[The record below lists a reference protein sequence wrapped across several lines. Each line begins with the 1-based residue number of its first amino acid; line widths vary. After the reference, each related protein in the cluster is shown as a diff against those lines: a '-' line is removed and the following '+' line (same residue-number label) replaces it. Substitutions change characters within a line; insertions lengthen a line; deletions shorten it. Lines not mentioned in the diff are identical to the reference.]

1 MCDTLCGPGVGGMV
15 FAKNSDRP
23 VGEVQLAVP
32 FGRRPTA
39 GCILRTQ
46 YLSIGDTGAHA
57 ALLSCPTWLW
67 GAEHGVNEFG
77 VAIGNERVATVH
89 DVAQAR
95 PRLIG
100 MDMVRLGLERARSA
114 ADALDILVDLLATH
128 GQGGIAD
135 AAHQEAY
142 DSSFLIADPR
152 QAFVLDTSGTD
163 FAAAPFPRG
172 TAISNR
178 LSVGSGWTRGSPDL
192 EPGADFGRFRD
203 PDAPTDSA
211 ELRLAASRTFL
222 DGQRATAGGLSPA
235 ATAAH
240 LRDHGNGPWGAPG
253 TAGPAQP
260 PPRPGGPGP
269 ESGTGSGSGTEPGS
283 GSGSGSGVSV
293 CMHLPGRSVT
303 AASLIAVLPTELA
316 AGAPLRAYVAL
327 GSPCVSV
334 YVPAFVRTA
343 AGPPPFVPKE
353 LSSESMWRAVDALRQ
368 RVEAD
373 PTAIGPIRQVLDPV
387 EEELWFEAGEIVETP
402 DRWPD
407 VAASWG
413 GRALAALQSC
423 AP

>member
-1 MCDTLCGPGVGGMV
+1 MV

-39 GCILRTQ
+39 GCTLRTQ
-46 YLSIGDTGAHA
+46 YLSIGDTGAHS

-89 DVAQAR
+89 DAAHAR
-95 PRLIG
+95 PGLIG
-100 MDMVRLGLERARSA
+100 MDLVRLGLERARSA
-114 ADALDILVDLLATH
+114 EEALDILVDLLTTH

-135 AAHQEAY
+135 AAHQSAY
-142 DSSFLIADPR
+142 DSSFLIADPG

-192 EPGADFGRFRD
+192 EPGDDFDRFRD

-211 ELRLAASRTFL
+211 ELRLTASRTFL
-222 DGQRATAGGLSPA
+222 EGQRATAGGLTPA

-253 TAGPAQP
+253 AAGPAQP
-260 PPRPGGPGP
+260 PPSAGGAQ
-269 ESGTGSGSGTEPGS
+269 PGS
-283 GSGSGSGVSV
+283 GAEPGSGVSV
-293 CMHLPGRSVT
+293 CMHISGGSVT
-303 AASLIAVLPTELA
+303 AASLIAVLPTDLA
-316 AGAPLRAYVAL
+316 AGAPLRAYIAL
-327 GSPCVSV
+327 GSPCVSIF
-334 YVPAFVRTA
+334 VPAFLRTA

-353 LSSESMWRAVDALRQ
+353 LSNESMWWAVDALRQ
-368 RVEAD
+368 RVDAD
-373 PTAIGPIRQVLDPV
+373 PAAIGAIREVLDPV
-387 EEELWFEAGEIVETP
+387 EAELWFEAAEIVETP
-402 DRWPD
+402 DRWAD

-423 AP
+423 GPTS

>member
-89 DVAQAR
+89 DAAQAP

-100 MDMVRLGLERARSA
+100 MDLVRLGLERARSA
-114 ADALDILVDLLATH
+114 AEALDILVDLLTTH

-135 AAHQEAY
+135 AAHAEAY
-142 DSSFLIADPR
+142 DSSFLIADPV

-178 LSVGSGWTRGSPDL
+178 LSVGSDWTRGSPDL
-192 EPGADFGRFRD
+192 GDGDDFGRFRD

-211 ELRLAASRTFL
+211 DLRLAASRRFL
-222 DGQRATAGGLSPA
+222 DGQRAGAGGLTPA

-240 LRDHGNGPWGAPG
+240 LRDHGNGPPGAPG
-253 TAGPAQP
+253 AGA
-260 PPRPGGPGP
+260 G
-269 ESGTGSGSGTEPGS
+269 
-283 GSGSGSGVSV
+283 V

-303 AASLIAVLPTELA
+303 AASLIAVLPPDLA

-327 GSPCVSV
+327 GSPCVSI

-343 AGPPPFVPKE
+343 AGPPPFVPRE
-353 LSSESMWRAVDALRQ
+353 LSNEALWWAADALRQ

-373 PTAIGPIRQVLDPV
+373 PAAIGAIRHVLDPV
-387 EEELWFEAGEIVETP
+387 EEELWFEAGEIAETP

-407 VAASWG
+407 VAGSWG

>member
-1 MCDTLCGPGVGGMV
+1 MCDTLCGPGVEGMV

-89 DVAQAR
+89 DAAQAP

-100 MDMVRLGLERARSA
+100 MDLVRLGLERARSA
-114 ADALDILVDLLATH
+114 AEALDILVDLLTTH

-135 AAHQEAY
+135 AAHAEAY
-142 DSSFLIADPR
+142 DSSFLIADPA

-178 LSVGSGWTRGSPDL
+178 LSVGSDWTRGSPDL
-192 EPGADFGRFRD
+192 DDGDDFGRFGD

-211 ELRLAASRTFL
+211 DLRLAASRRFL
-222 DGQRATAGGLSPA
+222 DGQRAGAGGLAPA

-240 LRDHGNGPWGAPG
+240 LRDHGNGPPGAPG
-253 TAGPAQP
+253 AGA
-260 PPRPGGPGP
+260 G
-269 ESGTGSGSGTEPGS
+269 
-283 GSGSGSGVSV
+283 V

-303 AASLIAVLPTELA
+303 TASLIAVLPHELA

-327 GSPCVSV
+327 GSPCVSI

-343 AGPPPFVPKE
+343 AGPPPFVPRE
-353 LSSESMWRAVDALRQ
+353 LSNEALWWAADALRQ
-368 RVEAD
+368 RVEKD
-373 PTAIGPIRQVLDPV
+373 PDAIGPIREILDPV
-387 EEELWFEAGEIVETP
+387 EEELWFEAGQIAETP

-407 VAASWG
+407 VAGSWG

-423 AP
+423 AS

>member
-1 MCDTLCGPGVGGMV
+1 MV

-89 DVAQAR
+89 DSAQAR

-114 ADALDILVDLLATH
+114 EEALDILVDLLTTH

-135 AAHQEAY
+135 AARQEAY

-178 LSVGSGWTRGSPDL
+178 LSVGSDWTRGSPDL
-192 EPGADFGRFRD
+192 EPGDDFGRFRD
-203 PDAPTDSA
+203 PDAPVASA

-222 DGQRATAGGLSPA
+222 DGQRATAGGLTPA

-253 TAGPAQP
+253 AAGPAQP
-260 PPRPGGPGP
+260 PPTAGGA
-269 ESGTGSGSGTEPGS
+269 EP
-283 GSGSGSGVSV
+283 GSGVSV
-293 CMHLPGRSVT
+293 CMHLSGGSVT
-303 AASLIAVLPTELA
+303 AASLIAVLPTDLA
-316 AGAPLRAYVAL
+316 AGAPLQAYVAL
-327 GSPCVSV
+327 GSPCVGI

-353 LSSESMWRAVDALRQ
+353 LSSEAMWRAADALRQ

-373 PTAIGPIRQVLDPV
+373 PAAIGPIREVLDPV
-387 EEELWFEAGEIVETP
+387 EEELWFEAAEIVGTP

-413 GRALAALQSC
+413 GRALAALESC
-423 AP
+423 GP